1 MFTTKE
7 VNFSNYGV
15 LVCCRLWISAGNDGK
30 AKQATNGVSPSR
42 FFEKRCTYDVMSS
55 ECERLGPFT
64 DILVSLY
71 SRGVSYKWTQNH
83 R

>member
-1 MFTTKE
+1 MEKRSERRTESRPPAFLIIFTDRE
-7 VNFSNYGV
+7 
-15 LVCCRLWISAGNDGK
+15 
-30 AKQATNGVSPSR
+30 P
-42 FFEKRCTYDVMSS
+42 EKRCTYDVMSS
-55 ECERLGPFT
+55 VCERLGPFA